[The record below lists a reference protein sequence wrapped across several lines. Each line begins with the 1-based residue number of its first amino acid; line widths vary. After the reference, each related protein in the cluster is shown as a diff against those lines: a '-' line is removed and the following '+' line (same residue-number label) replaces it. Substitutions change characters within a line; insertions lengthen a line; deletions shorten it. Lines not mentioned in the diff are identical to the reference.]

1 MNRIAIVLIA
11 ALVPVIV
18 SGVLTLMK
26 KESEKADE
34 QGKVRLPD
42 LMLVIGLTG
51 TLIFIVFTVCSV
63 FFGSGVSSV
72 VFAAFALLSGTL
84 IVGVVNCRIDYDK
97 DGFTHKSFFGIKR
110 RYRYDELTEIENTL
124 TQTTLYAGKRRI
136 RIDAVAKGGKEF
148 IKFAKRERGALTGGA
163 LLPVRKKRKGIFNG
177 HIKSPA
183 LFAFLFGLLFF
194 FGIFL
199 FIISFTGA
207 DSEKGN
213 TSTFDAVFVSCER
226 GQKEVLLRS
235 EDDVRYIIKDVPSN
249 YDTGRLSSVCD
260 GKTKVS
266 VEAVLK
272 EPEIG
277 SAYYLLYAVHTP
289 TGDVLSREETERF
302 EKIGDRG
309 AVIARVIAVFFG
321 VFSVFA
327 FIVGRYPDKF
337 PRWFVRLFYRD
348 KYVIYDTK

>member
-42 LMLVIGLTG
+42 LMLVIGLIG
-51 TLIFIVFTVCSV
+51 TLIFIVFTVCFV

-124 TQTTLYAGKRRI
+124 TQTTLYAGKHRI

-163 LLPVRKKRKGIFNG
+163 LLP
-177 HIKSPA
+177 
-183 LFAFLFGLLFF
+183 L
-194 FGIFL
+194 
-199 FIISFTGA
+199 
-207 DSEKGN
+207 SEKSGN
-213 TSTFDAVFVSCER
+213 DFST
-226 GQKEVLLRS
+226 
-235 EDDVRYIIKDVPSN
+235 
-249 YDTGRLSSVCD
+249 
-260 GKTKVS
+260 
-266 VEAVLK
+266 
-272 EPEIG
+272 
-277 SAYYLLYAVHTP
+277 
-289 TGDVLSREETERF
+289 
-302 EKIGDRG
+302 
-309 AVIARVIAVFFG
+309 VI
-321 VFSVFA
+321 
-327 FIVGRYPDKF
+327 
-337 PRWFVRLFYRD
+337 
-348 KYVIYDTK
+348 